1 MKQFIVTPAAGKRLI
16 AKAMLKHPA
25 IVAARKKNTIVI
37 IAGTTNGYIAEE
49 MLAKIDKKAA
59 FPRVRFFRGIVLPPG
74 GPKTKGG
81 RLADQSS
88 FPGDVVIQNGV
99 WQKGK
104 TIFDVVANLKEGD
117 IILKGANAL
126 DVENKKAAIL
136 IADSKSGTIGASLR
150 VVVGRR
156 VRLIIPVG
164 LEKRVSGN
172 LDEVVALMNEPGG
185 EGPRLMPALGEVFT
199 ELDAIESLTG
209 AKAKLV
215 SAGGVCGAEGSVWLA
230 ITGKS
235 SQEKAAEKLIKSI
248 AQEPAFCL

>member
-1 MKQFIVTPAAGKRLI
+1 MKQFIITPAAGKRLI
-16 AKAMLKHPA
+16 AKAMVKHPA
-25 IVAARKKNTIVI
+25 VVGARTKGTIVI

-49 MLAKIDKKAA
+49 MLAKIDKKSS
-59 FPRVRFFRGIVLPPG
+59 FPRHRFFRGIVLPPG

-81 RLADQSS
+81 RLANQSG

-104 TIFDVVANLKEGD
+104 TIFDVVDNLKEGD
-117 IILKGANAL
+117 VILKGANAL
-126 DVENKKAAIL
+126 DVENKRAAIL
-136 IADSKSGTIGASLR
+136 IADSKSGTIGAALR

-172 LDEVVALMNEPGG
+172 LDEMVALMNAPGG
-185 EGPRLMPALGEVFT
+185 EGPRLMPAPGEVFT
-199 ELDAIESLTG
+199 ELDAIALLTG
-209 AKAKLV
+209 AKTRLV

-230 ITGKS
+230 VTGKS
-235 SQEKAAEKLIKSI
+235 SQENAAEKLIKSV
-248 AQEPAFCL
+248 APEPAFCL